1 VDTLSTATQPIVT
14 DQPPPPTTPNDCA
27 PQEQERVRWEM
38 QSKYAQEE
46 AQRKAQMAQYEDE
59 LARK

>member
-1 VDTLSTATQPIVT
+1 MTKQAELKAEEAKFAAQAAAAAS
-14 DQPPPPTTPNDCA
+14 
-27 PQEQERVRWEM
+27 EQERVRWEM

-46 AQRKAQMAQYEDE
+46 AQRKAQLAQYEDE

>member
-1 VDTLSTATQPIVT
+1 
-14 DQPPPPTTPNDCA
+14 
-27 PQEQERVRWEM
+27 VRWEA

-46 AQRKAQMAQYEDE
+46 AQRKAQLAQYNDE